1 MGEAI
6 GKWTGALFLL
16 TMHFSVLHVMDTHS
30 SLLYENP
37 APLYMALMSCELHT
51 EITNGIRHHLA
62 VLEHFH
68 NSLHSAASHPQPLHR
83 GIYMKALIAGHVSR
97 MP

>member
-51 EITNGIRHHLA
+51 EITNGICD
-62 VLEHFH
+62 F
-68 NSLHSAASHPQPLHR
+68 PLR
-83 GIYMKALIAGHVSR
+83 CPYIDRLTS
-97 MP
+97 